1 MRCKDCGREIE
12 KFEHYVK
19 LKDGTILDET
29 CFFNRALIELKAE
42 GKQNGFEYVD
52 ED

>member
-1 MRCKDCGREIE
+1 MECKDCGHEIK

-29 CFFNRALIELKAE
+29 CFFNRALIEMKAE
-42 GKQNGFEYVD
+42 ENQNEFEHVD